1 MVPVCPLEGEVC
13 SATRRSMLTIPHRFV
28 VAFCILYLVYCTM
41 RHRPAAVGT
50 TAPVAAAWIDPGDP
64 TSSSGK
70 PFTQQ
75 VYVRGDKRRRNRF
88 RAVKVSDSIW
98 SGMCQGATFGVLD
111 ISANVV
117 TYNVVRTYCLV
128 TCSQKQSA
136 VWDTLVLES
145 VSLTVSSTLHDTYV
159 EYCRYVRATHRIDY

>member
-1 MVPVCPLEGEVC
+1 M
-13 SATRRSMLTIPHRFV
+13 
-28 VAFCILYLVYCTM
+28 
-41 RHRPAAVGT
+41 
-50 TAPVAAAWIDPGDP
+50 
-64 TSSSGK
+64 
-70 PFTQQ
+70 
-75 VYVRGDKRRRNRF
+75 
-88 RAVKVSDSIW
+88 
-98 SGMCQGATFGVLD
+98 LD